1 MHINLV
7 LDIIQK
13 GVEELKQITDN
24 FKTDTPNSLEI
35 DIATAKTET
44 LLKELHLLQDKLQGK
59 ISSAD
64 ISEPAAIGHSAA
76 DKTQKKEE
84 SIHSPIYKE
93 EKEQPKTVI
102 TAKKEY
108 KATEKKLSPS
118 KDINELININDK
130 FQFTREL
137 FDNNTYLYNDTIN
150 KLNAASSF
158 ENAKK
163 IISSF
168 NWNEEE
174 ETVIHF
180 TEILTRKFN

>member
-44 LLKELHLLQDKLQGK
+44 LLKELHLLQGK
-59 ISSAD
+59 ISNPD
-64 ISEPAAIGHSAA
+64 IPEPAAINYSAA

-93 EKEQPKTVI
+93 EKKQPEIGI
-102 TAKKEY
+102 TAKKED
-108 KATEKKLSPS
+108 KVIEKTLSPS

-137 FDNNTYLYNDTIN
+137 FDNNTSLYKDTIN